1 MIGIKPP
8 PLWTSMNA
16 VHDYERTM
24 TQTYEVFNYYETG
37 QLKTVKNN
45 IEQIL
50 PQWMKQNS
58 DIVIAGGCWAS
69 ELQGEKYKD
78 IDIFVLGD
86 PSYPDLHE
94 RKQTAIREL
103 MKAWIPSI
111 ENNTLEYVRNNDKV
125 EEVWTSKKQKFQ
137 IIFTKHLT
145 RKDLINDF
153 DYVHCMTSYSEGKLY
168 ITRKIYDA
176 IIKKHLIVQNS
187 KNIQEWRENKF
198 LDRGYTGVFKEKEA
212 PTLGDILSSA
222 LRNNAKIVANGG
234 GAGGYSHSIG
244 GGGGGYIVPT
254 TWIQNGKN
262 KRI

>member
-24 TQTYEVFNYYETG
+24 TQTYEVFNYDETG

-86 PSYPDLHE
+86 PSYPAIQE
-94 RKQTAIREL
+94 QKRIAIREL

-125 EEVWTSKKQKFQ
+125 DEVWTSKKQKFQ
-137 IIFTKHLT
+137 IIFTKHQT

-176 IIKKHLIVQNS
+176 IIKKHLIVQND
-187 KNIQEWRENKF
+187 KNVQEWRVNKF
-198 LDRGYTGVFKEKEA
+198 IERGYKEPVEKES
-212 PTLGDILSSA
+212 TLGDILAGA
-222 LRNNAKIVANGG
+222 LKSNPVRTHIAGGG
-234 GAGGYSHSIG
+234 GAGGYATSTGG

-254 TWIQNGKN
+254 TWIDEWQD
-262 KRI
+262 

>member
-1 MIGIKPP
+1 MLIPKSYLTTPKPP
-8 PLWTSMNA
+8 DWYY
-16 VHDYERTM
+16 DYGKTM
-24 TQTYEVFNYYETG
+24 THTSEVFDDDETR
-37 QLKTVKNN
+37 QLMAVKKT
-45 IEQIL
+45 IEMLL
-50 PQWMKQNS
+50 PNWIKRNS

-103 MKAWIPSI
+103 MKAWTPSI
-111 ENNTLEYVRNNDKV
+111 QNKTDDYVRNNDKV
-125 EEVWTSKKQKFQ
+125 EEVWTSKDHWVQF
-137 IIFTKHLT
+137 IFTKHLT

-153 DYVHCMTSYSEGKLY
+153 DYVHCMTSYSENKLY

-187 KNIQEWRENKF
+187 KNVQEWRVNKF
-198 LDRGYTGVFKEKEA
+198 IERGYKEPVEIE
-212 PTLGDILSSA
+212 PTLGDILAGA
-222 LRNNAKIVANGG
+222 LKSNPVRTHIAGGG

-244 GGGGGYIVPT
+244 GGGGGYVVPT
-254 TWIQNGKN
+254 MWIDEWQK
-262 KRI
+262 